1 MLTVTSVRHIKCDEA
16 SVICNN
22 CTSTG
27 RKCDGYDISRL
38 PMRKLSTSCF
48 SVRPDWVTT
57 NDERRCFAYFQ
68 SCSLP
73 NLGLAF
79 NSSLWQKTVLR
90 ISQVD
95 PAVYHAAIV
104 LGTIY
109 EDSVENRMR
118 LAGEN
123 LHQAR
128 HRFAL
133 EQSSRAYAFLS
144 HRQASQDPQL
154 REVLLVCCLLFVIS
168 ELLLGRVDKAVHHLH
183 SGLRMIRET
192 PEHLKTSQRYPALD
206 PTLVET
212 FQKLDAEGSHFRPGT
227 PSINANHELD
237 QDWLSRNVF
246 SDHRSV
252 EDVHKSVTMLMNEG
266 IPFLA
271 RCWPLSKSE
280 IAVSYGEL
288 SNRQQ
293 QLLSLYL
300 QFEERF
306 HVFKSLYYENMP
318 RHEQRAVDLLQ
329 IQCFGQ
335 KLGLKTCLI
344 KGPIPTGMTP
354 EYLGLLSI
362 HESFLEKFSERPSFT
377 LDYGIIPGLWVVASQ
392 CPLYSVRIQAIKLL
406 QSWPHVESFKNSNVA
421 ASLALE
427 IIKRELQT
435 GDDGGLS
442 VIDECADGE
451 LTNFLSDTLR
461 STQCSENWSFIRAY
475 NILEQRS

>member
-1 MLTVTSVRHIKCDEA
+1 
-16 SVICNN
+16 
-22 CTSTG
+22 
-27 RKCDGYDISRL
+27 
-38 PMRKLSTSCF
+38 MRKLSTSF
-48 SVRPDWVTT
+48 FEVQPGWVTT

-68 SCSLP
+68 RCSLP

-79 NSSLWQKTVLR
+79 DSSLWRKTVLQ

-95 PAVYHAAIV
+95 PAVYHAAIM
-104 LGTIY
+104 LGTIH

-133 EQSSRAYAFLS
+133 EQSSRAYTFLS

-154 REVLLVCCLLFVIS
+154 REVVLVCCLLFVIS
-168 ELLLGRVDKAVHHLH
+168 ELLLGRVDKAVHHLQ
-183 SGLRMIRET
+183 SGLRIIRET
-192 PEHLKTSQRYPALD
+192 QENQLQKSLQYSPLD
-206 PTLVET
+206 TTLVEA
-212 FQKLDAEGSHFRPGT
+212 FRKLDVECSHFRPGT
-227 PSINANHELD
+227 PSINANYELD
-237 QDWLSRNVF
+237 QYWLSQNIF
-246 SDHRSV
+246 SDLRSM
-252 EDVHKSVTMLMNEG
+252 EDVHKSVTMLMHEG

-293 QLLSLYL
+293 QLLSLYF
-300 QFEERF
+300 QFQERF
-306 HVFKSLYYENMP
+306 QMFKSLYYDSIP

-335 KLGLKTCLI
+335 MLSLKTCLI
-344 KGPIPTGMTP
+344 KGPIPTRMTP
-354 EYLGLLSI
+354 EYLALLSA
-362 HESFLEKFSERPSFT
+362 HESFLEKFPERPSFT

-392 CPLYSVRIQAIKLL
+392 CPLYSVRIQAIKIL
-406 QSWPHVESFKNSNVA
+406 QSWPHVEAFKNSNVA

-435 GDDGGLS
+435 EDERAIS
-442 VIDECADGE
+442 VIDEYADKE
-451 LTNFLSDTLR
+451 LAHFLFDTLR
-461 STQCSENWSFIRAY
+461 STQYSESWSFIRAY
-475 NILEQRS
+475 NILEQKA